1 MRTNNIYQKI
11 LDSMIDRTS
20 FRMLDRRASGRSVY
34 IKLSQSHFAEIKL
47 ADETSR
53 EYHSI
58 EMTVFGTANAT
69 KITNKIYL
77 NDIDTSGCHILINR
91 DNDDFSWVTKAFDE
105 SEGKRTYSDDIDKSS
120 LNIIAENIEN
130 FLYNFK

>member
-1 MRTNNIYQKI
+1 MYLLQNWKYHLLHDNRRQRFLQI
-11 LDSMIDRTS
+11 LPS
-20 FRMLDRRASGRSVY
+20 L
-34 IKLSQSHFAEIKL
+34 H
-47 ADETSR
+47 
-53 EYHSI
+53 
-58 EMTVFGTANAT
+58 
-69 KITNKIYL
+69 
-77 NDIDTSGCHILINR
+77 LINR

>member
-1 MRTNNIYQKI
+1 MKDLIQSLYGKLEDWNIEPII
-11 LDSMIDRTS
+11 LAKAIGI
-20 FRMLDRRASGRSVY
+20 FLIILFV
-34 IKLSQSHFAEIKL
+34 
-47 ADETSR
+47 
-53 EYHSI
+53 
-58 EMTVFGTANAT
+58 ANAT

-105 SEGKRTYSDDIDKSS
+105 SEGKRTYSDDIDRSS
-120 LNIIAENIEN
+120 LNTIAENIEN